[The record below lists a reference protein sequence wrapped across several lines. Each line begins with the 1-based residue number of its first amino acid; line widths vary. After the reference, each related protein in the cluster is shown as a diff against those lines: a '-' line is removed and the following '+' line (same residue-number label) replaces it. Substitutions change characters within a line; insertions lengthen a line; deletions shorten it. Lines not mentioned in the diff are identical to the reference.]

1 MRFSLA
7 DIFLPQD
14 QLPEGQRSQT
24 PRQQRKSR
32 PEGLSILENVPLARY
47 TRFEVGGPARILAD
61 AANEA
66 ALREVLA
73 AIEES
78 GEQYAIIGG
87 GTNLVAGD
95 QGYPGVVVRYT
106 NAALEFAGDTVQVAA
121 GAVLQDL
128 VDASVARG
136 LKGLETMTGIPG
148 WVGGAVYGNAG
159 AYGHSIQERA
169 TGVRFLERGC
179 VREIS
184 NADCEFAYRESRFKR
199 RKDWVILSVTLQLES
214 ADAEELRASSEGILK
229 IRNEKYPPSMRCAGS
244 IFKNLLW
251 RDLPE
256 AVRAQVPAAVVR
268 EGKVPSAYFLEQ
280 AGAKG
285 MSRGRVRVADYHAN
299 LIYNEGGGTA
309 QEVVELITELKRRVH
324 DRFGMD
330 LEEEVQFL

>member
-1 MRFSLA
+1 MRSPLANIFSSQDPSLEGKS
-7 DIFLPQD
+7 LPA
-14 QLPEGQRSQT
+14 
-24 PRQQRKSR
+24 
-32 PEGLSILENVPLARY
+32 GLSILENVPLARY

-66 ALREVLA
+66 ALTEVLG
-73 AIEES
+73 AIEENR
-78 GEQYAIIGG
+78 EQYAIIGG
-87 GTNLVAGD
+87 GTNLVASD
-95 QGYPGVVVRYT
+95 RGYLGVVVRYT
-106 NAALEFAGDTVQVAA
+106 NAAVEFVNDTVNVAA

-128 VDASVARG
+128 VNSSIDHS

-159 AYGHSIQERA
+159 AYGHSIQERVTA
-169 TGVRFLERGC
+169 VRFFENGR

-184 NADCEFAYRESRFKR
+184 NAECEFAYRESRFKR

-214 ADAEELRASSEGILK
+214 GDAEELRSTASGILK
-229 IRNEKYPPSMRCAGS
+229 IRNEKYPPTMRCAGS

-251 RDLPE
+251 CELPE
-256 AVRAQVPAAVVR
+256 AVRALVPETVVR

-285 MSRGRVRVADYHAN
+285 LRRGEVRVADYHAN
-299 LIYNEGGGTA
+299 LIYNEGRGTA
-309 QEVVELITELKRRVH
+309 DEVGDLIAELKRRVH
-324 DRFGMD
+324 DRFGLT